1 MKKKVIFIICLILVL
16 AIGLFVLTGCG
27 NKTEENSSSSNK
39 SQSTE
44 KNSSKENK
52 SSSKKEI
59 TEIAKSSASN
69 YKIEPEKMGIEY
81 EVIDGYYH
89 DENKHLELLVYLN
102 KEYDRDAKV
111 NLHNTLVD
119 YFKTIADDG
128 KVYNLYLD
136 EEYDKAD
143 TEPSGIWI
151 RATINGTKCK
161 IYFGGH
167 SASAFGNDSYTESY
181 RITVDPEK

>member
-1 MKKKVIFIICLILVL
+1 MKKKVILIICLILVL

-44 KNSSKENK
+44 KNSSKDNK
-52 SSSKKEI
+52 SSSKKEV

-89 DENKHLELLVYLN
+89 NENKHLELLVYLN
-102 KEYDRDAKV
+102 KSYDKEGKI
-111 NLHNTLVD
+111 NLHNSLVD
-119 YFKTIADDG
+119 YFKTVADDG

-143 TEPSGIWI
+143 TEQSGIWI
-151 RATINGTKCK
+151 RATINGVKCK

-167 SASAFGNDSYTESY
+167 SAGNYGNDSYSESY
-181 RITVDPEK
+181 RITVDPES

>member
-1 MKKKVIFIICLILVL
+1 MKKYLIGLLTLVL
-16 AIGLFVLTGCG
+16 CFTLVGCG
-27 NKTEENSSSSNK
+27 EKEKNEDKGKENNNTENKEETK
-39 SQSTE
+39 TSTE
-44 KNSSKENK
+44 KQV
-52 SSSKKEI
+52 
-59 TEIAKSSASN
+59 TEIAKTSAEK
-69 YKIEPEKMGIEY
+69 YKINPEAMGIEY
-81 EVIDGYYH
+81 ELIDGYYQ
-89 DENKHLELLVYLN
+89 DENKHLELLVFLN
-102 KEYDRDAKV
+102 KEYDRDAKI

-167 SASAFGNDSYTESY
+167 ASKTYADKSYTESY